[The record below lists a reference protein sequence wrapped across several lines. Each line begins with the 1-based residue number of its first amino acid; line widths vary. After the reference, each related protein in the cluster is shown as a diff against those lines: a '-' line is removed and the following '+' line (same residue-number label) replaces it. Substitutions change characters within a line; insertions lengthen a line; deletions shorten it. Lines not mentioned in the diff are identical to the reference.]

1 MRSTMPLPPTLTTW
15 EITMHEEFNQVGFPE
30 LMTETELMHFLRI
43 PDVSHGANPR
53 NVVES
58 LKRFHQ
64 LPCIHI
70 SRQPLYPLAAVRK
83 WVEQKLAKE
92 GAA

>member
-1 MRSTMPLPPTLTTW
+1 MRSAIPLPPTLTTW
-15 EITMHEEFNQVGFPE
+15 EIVMHEELNTIGFPE

-43 PDVSHGANPR
+43 PDVSHGANPHH
-53 NVVES
+53 VVEN

-70 SRQPLYPLAAVRK
+70 SRQPLYPLAAVKR
-83 WVEQKLAKE
+83 WVEDKLVRE
-92 GAA
+92 GAT

>member
-1 MRSTMPLPPTLTTW
+1 
-15 EITMHEEFNQVGFPE
+15 MHEELSQGSFPE

-43 PDVSHGANPR
+43 PDVSHTSNPYH
-53 NVVES
+53 VVEN
-58 LKRFHQ
+58 LRRFHR

-83 WVEQKLAKE
+83 WVEDKLAKE
-92 GAA
+92 EAT